1 VSARA
6 SISVHRLVG
15 VLVALLLSAMMARPA
30 RASDDV
36 VVTLEQF
43 GALRAFRPGD
53 VTGMCV
59 NLRSNLT
66 EPIECVVQWD
76 LPNADGD
83 LVSHARTVTLTPGQT
98 TRRWLYARLPPS
110 ATPQSLATDTFTVR
124 VFEARN
130 GARVRELIQTR
141 FKPGDAA
148 RPSEPLSM
156 VQGLI
161 AIVGDGRMG
170 LETLDAQFD
179 GPDVPSMQEAT
190 RVMPGTR
197 VADLPDR
204 WEGLA
209 TAGSLVWAGPSPGTL
224 DPERARAILEWVDRG
239 GHLVIVI
246 PEAGDPWSLRGG
258 GSHALS
264 EALPTRGTARA
275 EGVEIEAL
283 LPVLSKDRE
292 LRKADVTTTL
302 TVFDA
307 KALDRGWKPLML
319 LPDAFTWKEIPD
331 AALVAERVWGHGRIT
346 LVGLDVA
353 ALHARALAADGL
365 PQADVFWNRILGR
378 RADSPTLGNYNT
390 WQAAQPPQL
399 LGRTGTRTF
408 VAGDGDLVLEQIG
421 QTGQATG
428 GVLSV
433 LAFFVAYWVLA
444 VPGSWLFLKRRHR
457 LAKAWPVFAVIA
469 LLAAPVAWAL
479 GLAFGGSTIQVRHLS
494 VADFILPTA
503 DDGEGAK
510 VRRLRVNAWLS
521 VALGGFGTTP
531 VTLGEIAQ
539 RDSLL
544 LDWSPPPDG
553 NTSRFPDTAQAS
565 RDVDRPGEVLAP
577 SRATATEMQA
587 WSLAPAPTAWGR
599 VAWVDEG
606 NPVETIVQTG
616 TNPKVGLRGAIRHGL
631 PGPLR
636 NVQIVHVTPWLYPPR
651 SWTTGSSPLIDPSGL
666 PPRPARMVTLSAW
679 GGEALDLGK
688 ALYPKG
694 PLSVSGK
701 GEGSMI
707 VEVKRTYQ
715 DPLESDVGGTLGGN
729 VTGAFGS
736 DAWMRRLEMLSL
748 YDMLEPPAYRRNQAA
763 LSQGVVRVRRLLGR
777 ELDLSSWFTRP
788 CVVVTGFLEGTAL
801 PAPLRVDGREPT
813 SDGAVM
819 VRFILPLPCEELG
832 FVRPSP

>member
-1 VSARA
+1 VSATA
-6 SISVHRLVG
+6 SILGPRRVVT
-15 VLVALLLSAMMARPA
+15 LLMLAITAVMASAA
-30 RASDDV
+30 RAADE
-36 VVTLEQF
+36 VTVALEQF

-53 VTGMCV
+53 VTGICV
-59 NLRSNLT
+59 SLRSNLN
-66 EPIECVVQWD
+66 EPVECMVQWD

-83 LVSHARTVTLTPGQT
+83 LVSHTRTATLTPGQS
-98 TRRWLYARLPPS
+98 TRRWLYARLPPAASS
-110 ATPQSLATDTFTVR
+110 AGLATDTFTIR
-124 VFEARN
+124 VFEARD
-130 GARVRELIQTR
+130 GARVREMVQTR

-156 VQGLI
+156 TQGLI

-179 GPDVPSMQEAT
+179 GPDVPSMHEAT

-209 TAGSLVWAGPSPGTL
+209 SAGTLVWAGPVPGTL

-239 GHLVIVI
+239 GHLVIVL

-258 GSHALS
+258 GSHGLS
-264 EALPTRGTARA
+264 ETLPTKGTTRV
-275 EGVEIEAL
+275 EGVDIEAL
-283 LPVLSKDRE
+283 LPVLSKDPA

-319 LPDAFTWKEIPD
+319 LPDAAASKETRG
-331 AALVAERVWGHGRIT
+331 AALVAQRVWGHGRIT
-346 LVGLDVA
+346 LVGLDLA
-353 ALHARALAADGL
+353 AVHARALAADGL
-365 PQADVFWNRILGR
+365 PQADVFWNRIVGR

-399 LGRTGTRTF
+399 LARSGTRTF

-433 LAFFVAYWVLA
+433 LAFFALYWILA

-457 LAKAWPVFAVIA
+457 LAKAWPVFAAIA

-531 VTLGEIAQ
+531 VRLGDVAQ

-587 WSLAPAPTAWGR
+587 WSLAPAPDAWGR
-599 VAWVDEG
+599 VAWVEEG
-606 NPVETIVQTG
+606 SPVETIVQSG
-616 TNPKVGLRGAIRHGL
+616 ANPKVGLRGSIRHGL

-636 NVQIVHVTPWLYPPR
+636 DVQIVHVTPWLYVPR

-679 GGEALDLGK
+679 SGEALDLGK
-688 ALYPKG
+688 ALYPNG
-694 PLSVSGK
+694 PLPVSGK
-701 GEGSMI
+701 GEGSM
-707 VEVKRTYQ
+707 VAEMKRTYQ
-715 DPLESDVGGTLGGN
+715 DPLESDVGATLGGT

-736 DAWMRRLEMLSL
+736 TGWMRRLEMLSL

-763 LSQGVVRVRRLLGR
+763 LSQGVLRVHRRLGR

-788 CVVVTGFLEGTAL
+788 CIIVTGFLDGAAL
-801 PAPLRVDGREPT
+801 PAPLRVDGREP
-813 SDGAVM
+813 SSAGAVM
-819 VRFILPLPCEELG
+819 ARFILPLPCEERG

>member
-1 VSARA
+1 MAA
-6 SISVHRLVG
+6 
-15 VLVALLLSAMMARPA
+15 VALLLSATIAWPA
-30 RASDDV
+30 RAADEV
-36 VVTLEQF
+36 TVTLEQF
-43 GALRAFRPGD
+43 GALRAFRPGE
-53 VTGMCV
+53 VTGACV
-59 NLRSNLT
+59 SLRSNLS

-83 LVSHARTVTLTPGQT
+83 LVSHLRTVTLTPGQS

-110 ATPQSLATDTFTVR
+110 GSSQVLATETFTIR
-124 VFEARN
+124 VFEARD
-130 GARVRELIQTR
+130 GSRVREIAQAR

-156 VQGLI
+156 LQGLI
-161 AIVGDGRMG
+161 AVIGDSRMG
-170 LETLDAQFD
+170 METLDAQFD

-204 WEGLA
+204 WEGLS
-209 TAGSLVWAGPSPGTL
+209 TASAIVWAGPSPGTL
-224 DPERARAILEWVDRG
+224 DPERAGALLDWVDRG
-239 GHLVIVI
+239 GHLVITL

-275 EGVEIEAL
+275 EGVEIESL
-283 LPVLSKDRE
+283 LPLLSKDRE
-292 LRKADVTTTL
+292 LRKSDVTTSL
-302 TVFDA
+302 TVFDPS
-307 KALDRGWKPLML
+307 KLDRGWKPLML
-319 LPDAFTWKEIPD
+319 LPASAASKEIRGS
-331 AALVAERVWGHGRIT
+331 ALVAQRIWGHGRIT
-346 LVGLDVA
+346 LVGLDLPAV
-353 ALHARALAADGL
+353 HGRSLAVDGL

-378 RADSPTLGNYNT
+378 RADSPTLSNYNT

-399 LGRTGTRTF
+399 LGRSGARSF
-408 VAGDGDLVLEQIG
+408 IAGDGSLVLEEIG

-433 LAFFVAYWVLA
+433 LLFFIAYWILA
-444 VPGSWLFLKRRHR
+444 IPGSWLYLKRKHR
-457 LAKAWPVFAVIA
+457 LARAWPAFVAIA

-479 GLAFGGSTIQVRHLS
+479 GLMFGGSTIQVRHLS

-510 VRRLRVNAWLS
+510 VRRLRVNAWMS

-531 VTLGEIAQ
+531 VTLGDGTQ

-553 NTSRFPDTAQAS
+553 NASRFPDTAQAS
-565 RDVDRPGEVLAP
+565 RDVDRPGEVRAP

-587 WSLAPAPTAWGR
+587 WSLAPAPDAWGR
-599 VAWVDEG
+599 VAWVEEG
-606 NPVETIVQTG
+606 NPVETIVQRG
-616 TNPKVGLRGAIRHGL
+616 GNPKVGLRGVIRHGL

-636 NVQIVHVTPWLYPPR
+636 DVQIVHVTPWLYPTR
-651 SWTTGSSPLIDPSGL
+651 TWTTGASPIIDPSGL
-666 PPRPARMVTLSAW
+666 PPRPARMAQVAIWS
-679 GGEALDLGK
+679 GGALDLGEV
-688 ALYPKG
+688 LYPKG
-694 PLSVSGK
+694 PLPVSGT
-701 GEGSMI
+701 GEGAL
-707 VEVKRTYQ
+707 VEEMQRTYQ
-715 DPLESDVGGTLGGN
+715 APLEGDVGATLGGT

-736 DAWMRRLEMLSL
+736 KNLTRRLEMLSL
-748 YDMLEPPAYRRNQAA
+748 YEMLEPPAYRRNQAA

-777 ELDLSSWFTRP
+777 ELDLSAWFTRP
-788 CVVVTGFLEGTAL
+788 CVVVTGFLDATTL
-801 PAPLRVDGREPT
+801 PAPLRVDGREP
-813 SDGAVM
+813 SSEGLVM
-819 VRFILPLPCEELG
+819 VRLVLPLPAEEEG